1 MEKRLSIKTYIEKEN
16 YRKILYTTTL
26 LRSGKSIPF
35 LLVIA
40 FIAAVLLTFDKSG
53 FNIVKLL
60 VYFIIFLIIA
70 TLSIVLKLEKL
81 NKATIKSDNIG
92 LFNSENTL
100 DFYDDQIIIKTKFL
114 EGEVKI
120 PYEYIS
126 KVIETKEFYLIYLNN
141 NQASVIRKKDIT
153 EIEEKDLRELYKE
166 KLKDKFKFK

>member
-1 MEKRLSIKTYIEKEN
+1 M
-16 YRKILYTTTL
+16 
-26 LRSGKSIPF
+26 
-35 LLVIA
+35 
-40 FIAAVLLTFDKSG
+40 
-53 FNIVKLL
+53 
-60 VYFIIFLIIA
+60 FLIIA

-81 NKATIKSDNIG
+81 NKATIKSDKIG

-100 DFYDDQIIIKTKFL
+100 DFYDDQIVIKTKFL